1 MQHQAIINWYLFNSY
16 DCQNFGQT
24 EDFHYGILEGL
35 NITIDTNQTL
45 GSVGIWMAYLE
56 RCNLNVATD
65 DNLALHTFTLFL
77 TSHHCAFIE
86 IK

>member
-1 MQHQAIINWYLFNSY
+1 
-16 DCQNFGQT
+16 
-24 EDFHYGILEGL
+24 
-35 NITIDTNQTL
+35 
-45 GSVGIWMAYLE
+45 MAYLE

-77 TSHHCAFIE
+77 TSHHCALIE